1 MVDEDKEKKL
11 LAKSEISLWLDT
23 YDDIFS
29 DFDPRPYAQRAL
41 SDDFL
46 NEAKKASREKGESL
60 ELRLLIDAKMRN
72 LDHEAM
78 IKKRLHEHFKNHTVR
93 IHAEL
98 KDLFIKGVLFVV
110 FGFVMMVIATFL
122 ADFEIK
128 NMLITFA
135 MVTLEPAG
143 WFAVWAGFDHI
154 FYMTR
159 EKKPEHLFN
168 EKMSKSNIIFESY

>member
-1 MVDEDKEKKL
+1 MVGEKKEKIL

-46 NEAKKASREKGESL
+46 NEAKKASREKGESF
-60 ELRLLIDAKMRN
+60 ELRLLIDTKMRN
-72 LDHEAM
+72 QDNEVM
-78 IKKRLHEHFKNHTVR
+78 IKRRLHEHFKKHTLR
-93 IHAEL
+93 IHQEL
-98 KDLFIKGVLFVV
+98 SDLFIRGILFVIV
-110 FGFVMMVIATFL
+110 GFIMMIIATFL

-128 NMLITFA
+128 SMLTTFA

-154 FYMTR
+154 FYMRR
-159 EKKPEHLFN
+159 EKTPEHLFN
-168 EKMSKSNIIFESY
+168 EKMSKADIIFESY